1 MIEVSKLSMQA
12 GNCLLKDISFRVE
25 TGQYAILMGRTGI
38 GKTTILE
45 AVCGLRSISSG
56 AVLINHQDVTNWS
69 PGERNLGY
77 MPQDLALFS
86 TMSVRSN
93 IEFALKIRR
102 IPKAERAVKVEELA
116 GLLQIHHL
124 LDRSTVALSG
134 GEAQRVALARALAA
148 TPAALLLDEPISA
161 LDRETRLETQQ
172 LLKTVNRRTGVTVLH
187 ITHDEA
193 EAEALADVRLQLEQ
207 DREAKTVRIR
217 SSAT

>member
-134 GEAQRVALARALAA
+134 GEAQRVALARTLAA

>member
-12 GNCLLKDISFRVE
+12 GTCLLKDISFRVE

-45 AVCGLRSISSG
+45 AVCGLRSVSSG

-124 LDRSTVALSG
+124 LDRSPVALSG

-207 DREAKTVRIR
+207 DGEAKTVRIR
-217 SSAT
+217 SSTT

>member
-45 AVCGLRSISSG
+45 AVCGLRSVSSG

-124 LDRSTVALSG
+124 LDRSPVALSG

-207 DREAKTVRIR
+207 DGEAKTVRIR
-217 SSAT
+217 SSTT

>member
-1 MIEVSKLSMQA
+1 
-12 GNCLLKDISFRVE
+12 
-25 TGQYAILMGRTGI
+25 
-38 GKTTILE
+38 
-45 AVCGLRSISSG
+45 
-56 AVLINHQDVTNWS
+56 
-69 PGERNLGY
+69 
-77 MPQDLALFS
+77 
-86 TMSVRSN
+86 
-93 IEFALKIRR
+93 
-102 IPKAERAVKVEELA
+102 
-116 GLLQIHHL
+116 
-124 LDRSTVALSG
+124 
-134 GEAQRVALARALAA
+134 VALARALAA

>member
-12 GNCLLKDISFRVE
+12 GTCLLKDISFRVE

-45 AVCGLRSISSG
+45 AVCGLRSVSSG

-116 GLLQIHHL
+116 GYLVYQGLPGIPH
-124 LDRSTVALSG
+124 G
-134 GEAQRVALARALAA
+134 
-148 TPAALLLDEPISA
+148 
-161 LDRETRLETQQ
+161 
-172 LLKTVNRRTGVTVLH
+172 
-187 ITHDEA
+187 
-193 EAEALADVRLQLEQ
+193 
-207 DREAKTVRIR
+207 
-217 SSAT
+217 

>member
-12 GNCLLKDISFRVE
+12 GTCLLKDISFRVE

-45 AVCGLRSISSG
+45 AVCGLRSVSSG

-124 LDRSTVALSG
+124 LDRSPVALSG

-207 DREAKTVRIR
+207 DGEAKTVRIR
-217 SSAT
+217 SSTN